1 MAGETT
7 SVSAATVRTQPVH
20 VGSGAFLMEFDL
32 TYSATQNELND
43 VMEAGYLPPY
53 TRVYAVLWAPTDM
66 DTDGTPTVAHKVTVG
81 STDIVTG
88 LTGAQTGTASW
99 NVCTQ
104 ASVNAAVSS
113 SEQLV
118 KVTTTAAATT
128 PAAGTAKLILLCQRV
143 AS

>member
-53 TRVYAVLWAPTDM
+53 TRVYAVLWGDPR
-66 DTDGTPTVAHKVTVG
+66 
-81 STDIVTG
+81 
-88 LTGAQTGTASW
+88 L
-99 NVCTQ
+99 
-104 ASVNAAVSS
+104 NA
-113 SEQLV
+113 
-118 KVTTTAAATT
+118 
-128 PAAGTAKLILLCQRV
+128 V
-143 AS
+143 ASLKRRGKTSGPRGVRHVIHGLMPWPH